1 MKPRKKLTFE
11 EKLVIIQIILQIVSI
26 LISLIK

>member
-11 EKLVIIQIILQIVSI
+11 ETLVIIQIVLQIVSI

>member
-1 MKPRKKLTFE
+1 MKPRKKLTLE
-11 EKLVIIQIILQIVSI
+11 EILVIIQIVLQIISI